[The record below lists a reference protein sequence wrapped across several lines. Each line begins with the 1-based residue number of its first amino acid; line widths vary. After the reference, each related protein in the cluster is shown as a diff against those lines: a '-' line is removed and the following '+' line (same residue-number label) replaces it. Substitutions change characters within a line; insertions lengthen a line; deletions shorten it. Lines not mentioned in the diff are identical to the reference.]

1 MPCNPSVARILLR
14 KGEAFVRKKDPFTI
28 QHTGEAFARIYP
40 ITLEVFANEERATFV
55 ARTDMYEVYSSEM
68 FFHRARSKRAT
79 RARAPRVNN
88 RRNRRE
94 TGGLHPWV
102 VSRMEAIRRF
112 LPVTDIVIKTPGT
125 RKLEATPG
133 TALDLRPEGKAPKA
147 KPAENGGNAQGQES
161 TSSTSRQAADRMQPI
176 FHELAECEIERELF
190 APFIRRQKVHNCLRL
205 IDGQWQVVKDPFI
218 DDWTEKQFA
227 FGIKCLQN
235 TVRTGGLVLGTFLEG
250 KLKGFVSVESEPFGT
265 DRETLI
271 SPPSTCQRM
280 CGARA

>member
-1 MPCNPSVARILLR
+1 
-14 KGEAFVRKKDPFTI
+14 
-28 QHTGEAFARIYP
+28 
-40 ITLEVFANEERATFV
+40 
-55 ARTDMYEVYSSEM
+55 MYEVYSSEM
-68 FFHRARSKRAT
+68 FHRSRSKRTT
-79 RARAPRVNN
+79 RARAPRCDN

-94 TGGLHPWV
+94 TGGLYPWV
-102 VSRMEAIRRF
+102 VSHMEAIRCF
-112 LPVTDIVIKTPGT
+112 LPVTDAVIKTPGT

-161 TSSTSRQAADRMQPI
+161 TSSTSGQAADRMQLI

-218 DDWTEKQFA
+218 DDWTEEQFA
-227 FGIKCLQN
+227 FVIKCLQN
-235 TVRTGGLVLGTFLEG
+235 TVRTGGLVLGTFLDG